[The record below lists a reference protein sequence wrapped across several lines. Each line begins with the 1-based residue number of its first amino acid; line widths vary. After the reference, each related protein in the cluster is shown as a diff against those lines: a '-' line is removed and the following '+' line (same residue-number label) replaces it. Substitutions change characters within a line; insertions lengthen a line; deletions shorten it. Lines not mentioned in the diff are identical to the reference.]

1 MPLDLRLQVG
11 DQLGVAR
18 LESPTAPTRGRS
30 VAAAGHAHE
39 RTGLPLAQPPLAG
52 VVGYL
57 PPGRG
62 GDYFFRKTSLI
73 TWFSRLNSA

>member
-11 DQLGVAR
+11 HQFGVAR
-18 LESPTAPTRGRS
+18 LESPTAPIRGRG
-30 VAAAGHAHE
+30 VAAARQPHE
-39 RTGLPLAQPPLAG
+39 RTGLPSAQAPLAG

-73 TWFSRLNSA
+73 TWFSRLSSA